1 VCGDPGKA
9 RSEAE
14 VKSRILLFSVIAAAL
29 SSPAAGQNW
38 AVGATYGSVNDV
50 NDGLTLGGFKPSE
63 YTVFVDYRF
72 ERDALLRFTYGSM
85 YTEQSQSGQTVTI
98 SPGETATVPAAKE
111 RINSVAVDV
120 SYLMFEGFF
129 TSGLFAGI
137 GGYQFKPQP
146 MPPEFAA
153 YQDLDEKVFGFRFG
167 VDGDFRVGK
176 HASVVLRFTYHNISA
191 HPHRQFFNAAVGLEG
206 KF

>member
-1 VCGDPGKA
+1 VA
-9 RSEAE
+9 
-14 VKSRILLFSVIAAAL
+14 VKRRFLLCTLAAAAL
-29 SSPAAGQNW
+29 AAPAFGQAW
-38 AVGATYGSVNDV
+38 GVGGTYGSVNDV
-50 NDGLTLGGFKPSE
+50 DDSWTLDGFKPSE

-85 YTEQSQSGQTVTI
+85 YTEQSQSGATVTTG
-98 SPGETATVPAAKE
+98 SGETATVPAAKE
-111 RINSVAVDV
+111 RINSVSVDV

-146 MPPEFAA
+146 MPPDFSA
-153 YQDLDEKVFGFRFG
+153 YQDLEEKVFGFNVG
-167 VDGDFRVGK
+167 VDGDFRVSK
-176 HASVVLRFTYHNISA
+176 NASIVLRFTYHNVSA
-191 HPHRQFFNAAVGLEG
+191 HPHRQFFNAAAGVVG